1 MTQKT
6 WRQTLLFATLVA
18 GLAAPATAG
27 EHRIGAGLHYWQ
39 SLDQLDDDFPDFEI
53 HDDGVSGVFSY
64 QYIAGFI
71 RFEGAA
77 EYFDKG
83 FQGSRD
89 WAISP
94 QVYVLA
100 GRGFYGGVGIGVTY
114 SDFANGSWS
123 DPYYIAKA
131 GVDFL
136 LLPKLHLDINADYRF
151 LKWEDLG
158 DYDSD
163 TITLGATVRVGF

>member
-1 MTQKT
+1 MSN
-6 WRQTLLFATLVA
+6 LLR
-18 GLAAPATAG
+18 LALSLIVLSTCLSAPASAG
-27 EHRIGAGLHYWQ
+27 EHRFGGGVHYWQ
-39 SLDQLDDDFPDFEI
+39 SVDQLDDDFPEFEI
-53 HDDGVSGVFSY
+53 HDDGISGVLSY
-64 QYIAGFI
+64 QYLAGFI

-100 GRGFYGGVGIGVTY
+100 GRGIYGGLGVGVTY
-114 SDFANGSWS
+114 SDFANGHWS

-136 LLPKLHLDINADYRF
+136 LLPKIHLDINADYRF
-151 LKWEDLG
+151 LEWEDLG

-163 TITLGATVRVGF
+163 TITFGATVRVGF

>member
-1 MTQKT
+1 MLA
-6 WRQTLLFATLVA
+6 LLAA
-18 GLAAPATAG
+18 GLAVPATAG
-27 EHRIGAGLHYWQ
+27 EHRIGGGLHYWQ
-39 SLDQLDDDFPDFEI
+39 SVSQLDDNFPDFEVQ
-53 HDDGVSGVFSY
+53 DDGFSEVVSY
-64 QYIAGFI
+64 QYLAGFL
-71 RFEGAA
+71 RFEAAA

-89 WAISP
+89 WALSP

-100 GRGFYGGVGIGVTY
+100 GRGIYGGLGVGVTY
-114 SDFANGSWS
+114 SDFAHGSWS
-123 DPYYIAKA
+123 DPFYIAKA

-151 LKWEDLG
+151 LEWKDLD

-163 TITLGATVRVGF
+163 TITFGATVRVGF

>member
-1 MTQKT
+1 MNRTSR
-6 WRQTLLFATLVA
+6 WICVLALLAA
-18 GLAAPATAG
+18 GFAAPAMAG
-27 EHRIGAGLHYWQ
+27 EHRIGGGLHYWQ
-39 SLDQLDDDFPDFEI
+39 SVNQLDDNFPDFEVQ
-53 HDDGVSGVFSY
+53 DDGFSEVVSY
-64 QYIAGFI
+64 QYLAGFL
-71 RFEGAA
+71 RFEAAA

-100 GRGFYGGVGIGVTY
+100 GRGFYGGLGVGVTY

-131 GVDFL
+131 GIDFL
-136 LLPKLHLDINADYRF
+136 LLPKIHLDVNADYRF
-151 LKWEDLG
+151 LKWEDL
-158 DYDSD
+158 DNYDSD
-163 TITLGATVRVGF
+163 TITFGATVRVGF

>member
-1 MTQKT
+1 MDRF
-6 WRQTLLFATLVA
+6 WRWTCA
-18 GLAAPATAG
+18 LAALAAASVAPATAG
-27 EHRIGAGLHYWQ
+27 EHRIGGGIHYWQ
-39 SLDQLDDDFPDFEI
+39 SVSQLDDDFPEFEV
-53 HDDGVSGVFSY
+53 HDDGISGVLSY
-64 QYIAGFI
+64 QYLAGFL

-100 GRGFYGGVGIGVTY
+100 GRGFYGGLGVGVTY

-123 DPYYIAKA
+123 DPFYIAKA
-131 GVDFL
+131 GIDFL

-151 LKWEDLG
+151 VEWEDLD

-163 TITLGATVRVGF
+163 TITFGATVRVGF